1 MFIDPNEI
9 IEIEIYYKKEGRNY
23 KAYER
28 RDFELLDLSKEERNK
43 YILVTI
49 QTRQLTWG
57 LHNYLKRYATVNYK
71 ENGKIKEE
79 WDNRIYREKKLKKII
94 IGWDAKNG
102 KEDIPITS
110 QNIINLAPEVGEAI
124 LKAYDKEAYIGDLEE
139 KKIAGQI
146 NSYIMSNG
154 RSSSGVSEAIT
165 ESDLIEQF
173 NWLPQDIAK
182 IPYKNLQM
190 LYLVMNAKRS
200 SRSSKVEIDALK
212 QKGKR

>member
-1 MFIDPNEI
+1 MFVDPHEI
-9 IEIEIYYKKEGRNY
+9 IEIEVFYKKDGRRY

-28 RDFELLDLSKEERNK
+28 EDFELLDLSKEEKEK
-43 YILVTI
+43 YTMATI

-57 LHNYLKRYATVNYK
+57 LHNSLKRYATVHYK
-71 ENGKIKEE
+71 ENNKVKEE
-79 WDNRIYREKKLKKII
+79 WNNRLYREKKLKKII
-94 IGWDAKNG
+94 LGWDVKNG
-102 KEDIPITS
+102 DKIVPVTP

-124 LKAYDKEAYIGDLEE
+124 LRAYDRDAYISDLEE

-154 RSSSGVSEAIT
+154 RSSSGASEAIT

-173 NWLPQDIAK
+173 NWLPQDIAR

-190 LYLVMNAKRS
+190 LYLVMNEKRRA
-200 SRSSKVEIDALK
+200 RSSKVEVDALK
-212 QKGKR
+212 QKGKK